1 MLAMKRQIKTIFAFL
16 FILSIFTTS
25 LHEMLP
31 DHDES
36 SCEICILVQH
46 DSGLLPVS
54 FTALPKIDSYYQTIA
69 YTLVETPVLSLL
81 SNNPRAPPSFS

>member
-54 FTALPKIDSYYQTIA
+54 FTPLPKIDSYYQAIT
-69 YTLVETPVLSLL
+69 YTLVKTPVLSRL

>member
-1 MLAMKRQIKTIFAFL
+1 MRTMKRQIKTIFAFL

-54 FTALPKIDSYYQTIA
+54 FTALPKIDSYYQTIT
-69 YTLVETPVLSLL
+69 YTLVETPVLLLL

>member
-1 MLAMKRQIKTIFAFL
+1 MLAMKRQIKTFFALL

-25 LHEMLP
+25 LHEMMP

-54 FTALPKIDSYYQTIA
+54 FTVLPKIDTYYQTIP
-69 YTLVETPVLSLL
+69 YHLHETPVLSIL
-81 SNNPRAPPSFS
+81 SINPRAPPSFS